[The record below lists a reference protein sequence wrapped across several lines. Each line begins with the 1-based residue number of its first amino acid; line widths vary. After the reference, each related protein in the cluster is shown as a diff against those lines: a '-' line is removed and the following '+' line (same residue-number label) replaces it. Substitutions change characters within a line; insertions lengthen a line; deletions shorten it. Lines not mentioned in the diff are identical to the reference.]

1 MTNGELG
8 LITPLAVATI
18 TAILKGQLSNW
29 LARHALGA
37 RLGAEVVV
45 SALPPDRITTGADER
60 PQLNLFL
67 YGVSPNTALR
77 RSEAAPLSQRARGGV
92 LALDL
97 HYLVSAYG
105 GNELQIE
112 ALLGYA
118 IHALQQIPRL
128 DREALQA
135 ALVSLGV
142 VGGELSAPLLTEI
155 GAANLA
161 ESMAELT
168 VTPQFPDIEALT
180 RIWSALQARYRPSL
194 AYKVSTVLID
204 ADPGSL

>member
-1 MTNGELG
+1 MTNGDSG
-8 LITPLAVATI
+8 LITPLAVATV

-29 LARHALGA
+29 LARYALGA
-37 RLGAEVVV
+37 KLGAEVVV

-67 YGVSPNTALR
+67 YSVSPNTALR
-77 RSEAAPLSQRARGGV
+77 RSQSAPLGQRARGEF

-97 HYLVSAYG
+97 HYLISAYG
-105 GNELQIE
+105 GSELQIE
-112 ALLGYA
+112 TLLGYA
-118 IHALQQIPRL
+118 IHAFQQLSSL
-128 DREALQA
+128 DRDTLQA

-142 VGGELSAPLLTEI
+142 VGGELSSPLLSEI

-161 ESMAELT
+161 EAMAELT

-180 RIWSALQARYRPSL
+180 RIWSSLQARYRPSVV
-194 AYKVSTVLID
+194 YKVSAVIIE
-204 ADPGSL
+204 ARA